1 MQNERVTADN
11 TILLRPRLGIFG
23 TGRMGRV
30 HLEHLVRLHRAGRI
44 DFVAMGDPL
53 PATLDAARAFVAT
66 LGEED
71 LARDL
76 AAAPTP
82 DVMAT
87 ATRLDAVVVASR
99 TEGHARDIVAF
110 ARRGIPVLVEKP
122 VANSIAEAAAI
133 AGELGPAADRLVQVA
148 FQRHYDE
155 ATRAAAGWVAQG
167 LIGSIQQS
175 DHVLQ
180 DKNPTPEAYQSCGI
194 TADMAIHL
202 VFEAMSV
209 RGFTL
214 PRRVQA
220 LQYLSPPYD
229 DRAGEGANIVHVFC
243 QWADGSLAHLWGSR
257 INGTGYDNRFTL
269 TGTEGRIDV
278 GEFAGDFGPIVA
290 KLWRGTGGGPLPR
303 GTLVESLT
311 FPMTPPLPHH
321 PDFYAR
327 FAAAYEAELSEF
339 VTRVGSGLP
348 LEPGLDA
355 GWRTLLVANVAE
367 ASSRQAGRVFE
378 LTQPDGRPI
387 ESAAGAA
394 AFALASGIIEEGF

>member
-1 MQNERVTADN
+1 
-11 TILLRPRLGIFG
+11 
-23 TGRMGRV
+23 MGRE
-30 HLEHLVRLHRAGRI
+30 HLEHLVRLHGTGRI
-44 DFVAMGDPL
+44 EFGAMGDPL
-53 PATLDAARAFVAT
+53 PSTLDAARAYVAT
-66 LGEED
+66 LDAD

-76 AAAPTP
+76 TGASTP
-82 DVMAT
+82 DGMAEF
-87 ATRLDAVVVASR
+87 TRVDAVVVASR
-99 TEGHARDIVAF
+99 TEDHARDIVAF

-122 VANSIAEAAAI
+122 VASSIAEAAVI
-133 AGELGPAADRLVQVA
+133 AAELGADTDRLVQVA
-148 FQRHYDE
+148 FQRHYDA
-155 ATRAAAGWVAQG
+155 ATRAAAAWVGQG

-202 VFEAMSV
+202 VFEAMSL

-220 LQYLSPPYD
+220 LQYLAPPYD

-257 INGTGYDNRFTL
+257 INGTGYDNSFTL

-278 GEFAGDFGPIVA
+278 GAFAGDFGPIVA
-290 KLWRGTGGGPLPR
+290 KLWRGTGRGPVPR

-311 FPMTPPLPHH
+311 FPMTPPEPHH

-327 FAAAYEAELSEF
+327 FAAAYEAELMEF
-339 VTRVGSGLP
+339 INRVDAGLP

-355 GWRTLLVANVAE
+355 GWKTLLVANVAE

-378 LTQPDGRPI
+378 LTQPDGRAI

-394 AFALASGIIEEGF
+394 AFALAAGVI

>member
-1 MQNERVTADN
+1 MTCDCMVTPTTA
-11 TILLRPRLGIFG
+11 RPRLGIFG

-53 PATLDAARAFVAT
+53 PATLDAARAYVST
-66 LGEED
+66 LGEEA

-76 AAAPTP
+76 AAASTP
-82 DVMAT
+82 DRMAT
-87 ATRLDAVVVASR
+87 DTRLDAVVVASR
-99 TEGHARDIVAF
+99 TEDHARDIVAF
-110 ARRGIPVLVEKP
+110 ARRGVPVLVEKP
-122 VANSIAEAAAI
+122 VASSIAEAAAI
-133 AGELGPAADRLVQVA
+133 IGELGAAADRLVQVA
-148 FQRHYDE
+148 FQRHYDA
-155 ATRAAAGWVAQG
+155 ATRAAAAWVEQG

-202 VFEAMSV
+202 VFEAMSL

-220 LQYLSPPYD
+220 LQYLAPPYD

-257 INGTGYDNRFTL
+257 INGTGYDNSFTL

-278 GEFAGDFGPIVA
+278 GAFAGDFGPIVA
-290 KLWRGTGGGPLPR
+290 KLWRGTGAGPLPR

-339 VTRVGSGLP
+339 VSRVGTGVP

-355 GWRTLLVANVAE
+355 GWKTLLVANVAE

-378 LTQPDGRPI
+378 LTHPDGRAI
-387 ESAAGAA
+387 ESAADAA
-394 AFALASGIIEEGF
+394 AFAAASGVA